1 MNPSPFRPSAMLR
14 RKRCPGSLALEST
27 VTQIEDDD
35 EVRDEGRLLH
45 ALAADP
51 SKPRDGLKPSQLDL
65 LLAVEKAE
73 QEFLATVMSKTNSSK

>member
-1 MNPSPFRPSAMLR
+1 MLR
-14 RKRCPGSLALEST
+14 RRRCPGSLALEST

-45 ALAADP
+45 TLAADP
-51 SKPRDGLKPSQLDL
+51 SKSRDGLKPSQLDL

-73 QEFLATVMSKTNSSK
+73 AEFLATVKAKTNSSN